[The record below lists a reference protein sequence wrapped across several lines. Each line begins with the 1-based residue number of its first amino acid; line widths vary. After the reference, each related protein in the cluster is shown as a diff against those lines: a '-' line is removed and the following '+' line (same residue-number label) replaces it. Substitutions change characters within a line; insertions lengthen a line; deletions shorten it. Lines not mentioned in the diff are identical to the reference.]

1 MALSKQRDILK
12 SCPVSIFVVG
22 EDTEQGKQLYRRI
35 KSKDFYVC
43 IEFKAHDWMPHGWQ
57 QGGGYRGRMQQAKP
71 GADAHDRDCQV
82 NLLADEHFFPAVRNF
97 TQQILEAYVK
107 AKEEAIDPTAFEEK
121 PRLKGVVVLTL
132 PKHA

>member
-22 EDTEQGKQLYRRI
+22 EDTEQGRQLYRRI
-35 KSKDFYVC
+35 KSEEFGAC
-43 IEFKAHDWMPHGWQ
+43 IEFKAHDAMPHGKQ
-57 QGGGYRGRMQQAKP
+57 KGGARRMQQAKP
-71 GADAHDRDCQV
+71 GADAHDRDCQI

-97 TQQILEAYVK
+97 TQKILEAYVK
-107 AKEEAIDPTAFEEK
+107 AKEDAIDPTAFEEK
-121 PRLKGVVVLTL
+121 PRLKGPVVLTL